1 MYVVELACGEKP
13 RQILLNEIVI
23 TFTNKVNVINP
34 KLAGFG
40 HKNLFWWPFPFAYSC
55 LKTD

>member
-13 RQILLNEIVI
+13 QQIPLNEIVI
-23 TFTNKVNVINP
+23 TFTNKVNALNP

-40 HKNLFWWPFPFAYSC
+40 HK
-55 LKTD
+55 K